1 MTIKHLVISGG
12 GPIGIM
18 YLGAIEY
25 LHDEGFFKM
34 EEIESIYA
42 TSIGTMIAVF
52 ISLNYDWETLNKYVI
67 ERPWNDVFKISAKQI
82 MDAYTNKGI
91 FDIKPIEK
99 TFKPL
104 LEAKDLSLS
113 ITLKEFHEYVKKDL
127 YFYAFDLNSYSTIEI
142 SHKNYPDL
150 LLVKAIYMSCTIPG
164 IFIPTFL
171 NNMCIIDGAPLANFP
186 INYCLRDHDKDEILG
201 FNCICTNN
209 DGEKGSQNNI
219 ITEESNI
226 LDYILSMSVNSINYI
241 TTSVKDEEIPN
252 LFEITTSQSST
263 MSIDGINNFL
273 NSQEHRKSLFD
284 IGFENAKKFIEKH
297 KANNNSK
304 EDKSI
309 DDNKSIEL
317 SIDESVTKV
326 IVEVII
332 EQCSKIEP

>member
-52 ISLNYDWETLNKYVI
+52 IALNYDWETLNKYVI

-91 FDIKPIEK
+91 FDIKPFEK

-113 ITLKEFHEYVKKDL
+113 ITLKEFHEHVKKDL
-127 YFYAFDLNSYSTIEI
+127 YFYAFDLNSYKTIEI

-186 INYCLRDHDKDEILG
+186 INYCLRDHDKNEILG
-201 FNCICTNN
+201 FNYICTNI
-209 DGEKGSQNNI
+209 DGSKSSQNNI

-226 LDYILSMSVNSINYI
+226 LDYILSTSVNSINYI
-241 TTSVKDEEIPN
+241 TNSIKDEEIPYF
-252 LFEITTSQSST
+252 FEIIVSQSST
-263 MSIDGINNFL
+263 MTIDGINNFL
-273 NSQEHRKSLFD
+273 NNQEHRKSLFD
-284 IGFENAKKFIEKH
+284 TGIENAKNFIEKH
-297 KANNNSK
+297 KTNKTNN
-304 EDKSI
+304 DTI
-309 DDNKSIEL
+309 DDNKSIDE
-317 SIDESVTKV
+317 SIDESDTKV
-326 IVEVII
+326 IVSTII

>member
-1 MTIKHLVISGG
+1 MTIKHLVLSGG
-12 GPIGIM
+12 GPVGIM

-25 LHDEGFFKM
+25 LHDEGFLKI

-82 MDAYTNKGI
+82 MDAYSNKGV

-113 ITLKEFHEYVKKDL
+113 ITLKEFYEHVKKDL

-142 SHKNYPDL
+142 SHKNYPNL
-150 LLVKAIYMSCTIPG
+150 SLVKAIYMSCTLPG

-171 NNMCIIDGAPLANFP
+171 NDMCIIDGAPLANFP

-201 FNCICTNN
+201 FNCICTNI
-209 DGEKGSQNNI
+209 DGENSSKNNI
-219 ITEESNI
+219 ITEKSNI

-241 TTSVKDEEIPN
+241 TSSIKGEVIPH
-252 LFEITTSQSST
+252 LFEITATQSST
-263 MSIDGINNFL
+263 ISIDGINNFL
-273 NSQEHRKSLFD
+273 NNQEHRKLLFD
-284 IGFENAKKFIEKH
+284 TGVENAKIFIQKY
-297 KANNNSK
+297 KTNN
-304 EDKSI
+304 DTI
-309 DDNKSIEL
+309 DDNKSI
-317 SIDESVTKV
+317 DESDTKV
-326 IVEVII
+326 IVSTII